1 MSKKKILSESE
12 VRRFQGLAGIPS
24 IGEMHCPSGER
35 EEEEGGEEEDSADQP
50 EDETDDGQ
58 DHYYTKANGSDARKS
73 DEEDECQTE
82 QGDARE
88 DDKQ

>member
-35 EEEEGGEEEDSADQP
+35 EEEEEAMEEAVSNDQWYHGELFESLVKKWA
-50 EDETDDGQ
+50 
-58 DHYYTKANGSDARKS
+58 K
-73 DEEDECQTE
+73 
-82 QGDARE
+82 
-88 DDKQ
+88 